1 MVLYWWEPEPWF
13 NGFHLSPCTF
23 RCPACPNLNKATFDV
38 ALSLD
43 GCLHL
48 QHLNHWKS
56 MKISWFNTNMVP
68 TLGILT
74 PSNINPWKSW
84 LYPPTFPVAPDLCSD
99 FGPQAWSGVSDCFSM
114 AVSIPLIEKAS
125 ARRRI
130 FSAGDKQ
137 PTFNC
142 QPPWET
148 WKSRTV
154 LVCSGP
160 SNASLLI
167 RELTCF
173 TDRCQGSKEP
183 ATCNAAE
190 IERVIMA
197 GLFELPIPGH
207 ES

>member
-1 MVLYWWEPEPWF
+1 MDFTPFTV
-13 NGFHLSPCTF
+13 HCC

-43 GCLHL
+43 GCSHL

-74 PSNINPWKSW
+74 PSNIKPRKSW

-190 IERVIMA
+190 IERIIMA

>member
-1 MVLYWWEPEPWF
+1 MGTGTMIQWISP
-13 NGFHLSPCTF
+13 HSPCTAAGAPPAPTST
-23 RCPACPNLNKATFDV
+23 RRLSMLPCPWTV
-38 ALSLD
+38 AHISNI
-43 GCLHL
+43 
-48 QHLNHWKS
+48 LNHWKS

-74 PSNINPWKSW
+74 PSNIKPRKSW

-190 IERVIMA
+190 IERIIMA